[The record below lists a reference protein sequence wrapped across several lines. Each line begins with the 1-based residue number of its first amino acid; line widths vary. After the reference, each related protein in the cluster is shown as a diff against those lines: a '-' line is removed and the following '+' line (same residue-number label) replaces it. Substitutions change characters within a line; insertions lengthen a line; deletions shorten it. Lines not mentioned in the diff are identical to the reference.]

1 MKNDPKMTSAS
12 SNFCDRC
19 GMEVSADATFCGECG
34 TTISRKE
41 PTKAVASETDERR
54 DRLTTTSIREST
66 GAANQRSERSASLQL
81 MPDERVLL
89 QSEGGTLILT
99 THRVRHQTESF
110 GYARIISI
118 MLEELASCA
127 MLRTSF
133 PLFLVL
139 AALCA
144 AGGLLLTVANRGD
157 AAPLGLGLVLALI
170 LVVLFLASR
179 QEIVSLASAG
189 ATIRVSTRSMK
200 KDESRHF
207 LDATEA
213 AKNERYLLLKRMD
226 P

>member
-1 MKNDPKMTSAS
+1 MGNDERLS
-12 SNFCDRC
+12 SDSSIFCVAC
-19 GMEVSADATFCGECG
+19 GAELGAGATFCGNCG
-34 TTISRKE
+34 AAVSSEE
-41 PTKAVASETDERR
+41 PTNSDEKE
-54 DRLTTTSIREST
+54 IKESHDVPT
-66 GAANQRSERSASLQL
+66 IPTRSERTAASNRDSERDADLNL
-81 MPDERVLL
+81 MSGERVLL
-89 QSEGGTLILT
+89 KSEGGTLILT
-99 THRVRHQTESF
+99 THRIRHQTESF

-127 MLRTSF
+127 MVRTSY

-144 AGGLLLTVANRGD
+144 AGGLLITVANRGD

-179 QEIVSLASAG
+179 QEMVSLASAG

-200 KDESRHF
+200 RGEAKDL

-213 AKNERYLLLKRMD
+213 AKNLRYLLLKKE
-226 P
+226 

>member
-1 MKNDPKMTSAS
+1 MGSDERLS
-12 SNFCDRC
+12 SDHSTFCVAC
-19 GMEVSADATFCGECG
+19 TAEVGAGATFCGNCG
-34 TTISRKE
+34 AAISAKE
-41 PTKAVASETDERR
+41 PTKAVASEMDEGRGGP
-54 DRLTTTSIREST
+54 TTPTK
-66 GAANQRSERSASLQL
+66 GERIPASARILEGPASVNL
-81 MPDERVLL
+81 MAGEKVLL
-89 QSEGGTLILT
+89 ESEAGTLILT
-99 THRVRHQTESF
+99 THRIRHQTESF

-127 MLRTSF
+127 MARTSY

-144 AGGLLLTVANRGD
+144 AGGLLISVGNRGD

-179 QEIVSLASAG
+179 QEIISLASAG

-200 KDESRHF
+200 RGAARDF

-213 AKNERYLLLKRMD
+213 AKNARYLLLKTE
-226 P
+226 